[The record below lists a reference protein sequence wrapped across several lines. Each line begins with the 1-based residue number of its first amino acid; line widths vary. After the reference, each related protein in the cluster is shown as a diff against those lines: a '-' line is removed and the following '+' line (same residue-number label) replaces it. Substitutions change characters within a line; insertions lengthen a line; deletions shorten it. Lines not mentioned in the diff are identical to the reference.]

1 VDGVWWPV
9 LVLGLAKAAT
19 RLPWRVPQDSND
31 IPIVGL
37 GFQVSRLAPTTFDM
51 ATCSRDS
58 RELAHR
64 MTSRSLL

>member
-9 LVLGLAKAAT
+9 LVLGLQAKAAT
-19 RLPWRVPQDSND
+19 RRVPQDSND
-31 IPIVGL
+31 IPSIGL
-37 GFQVSRLAPTTFDM
+37 GFQVSRLAPTNFDM

-64 MTSRSLL
+64 MTSRSLH